1 MFKIKIIITF
11 AICIL
16 WSASLLGQDSLIIE
30 GTAAKSLEGKILI
43 LKRQHY
49 LDTCKHT
56 NDFINQEYIVK
67 DGKFSFSAKSSTI
80 EIYTIVIKDRS
91 QYLYLA
97 LSPKKTTIHL
107 LDSTLKKYRIVGND
121 ADSLYKALSKYTSA
135 RNYAPHE
142 INKNVDS
149 LINYNPNTPLNIF
162 MLLGR
167 ARDMSEKDILRLY
180 HLIPDSNKTN
190 SAGKEL
196 KFIIE
201 NLFVGQIAPDFS
213 QTDTAGSS
221 IKLSDFR
228 GKYLF
233 LDFWGSWC
241 GPCRIEHP
249 AYIKAFKSYQDKNF
263 DILSFSLDEK
273 KEAWLAAIY
282 EDGVDKWKHVS
293 NLTGVGNYVS
303 RNMFKVIEV
312 PVNYLIDPEGKII
325 AKNLTGKQLISKLKE
340 LKL

>member
-1 MFKIKIIITF
+1 MFQIRIITTF

-16 WSASLLGQDSLIIE
+16 WSAALLGQDSLIIE
-30 GTAAKSLEGKILI
+30 GTAAKNLEGKTLV

-49 LDTCKHT
+49 SDTCKHT
-56 NDFINQEYIVK
+56 NDFVDQEYIVK
-67 DGKFSFSAKSSTI
+67 DGKFSFGAKSSAI
-80 EIYTIVIKDRS
+80 DIYSIGIKDRE
-91 QYLYLA
+91 QYLWLA
-97 LSPKKTTIHL
+97 LSSKKTIVHL

-121 ADSLYKALSKYTSA
+121 TDSIYKALSKYKNS
-135 RNYAPHE
+135 RDYAPHE
-142 INKNVDS
+142 INRNVDS
-149 LINYNPNTPLNIF
+149 LITNSPNGSSNIF
-162 MLLGR
+162 MLVDR
-167 ARDMSEKDILRLY
+167 ARDMPEKHILRLY
-180 HLIPDSNKTN
+180 QLIPESNKNN

-196 KFIIE
+196 KFIVE

-213 QTDTAGSS
+213 QTDTVGSQV
-221 IKLSDFR
+221 KLSDFR
-228 GKYLF
+228 GKYVF

-249 AYIKAFKSYQDKNF
+249 AYIKAFKSYKDKNF

-293 NLTGVGNYVS
+293 DLTGVDNHVS
-303 RNMFKVIEV
+303 RNVYKIIAV
-312 PVNYLIDPEGKII
+312 PINYLIDPSGKII
-325 AKNLTGKQLISKLKE
+325 AKNLTGKQLMAKLKE